1 MSKIWENVDVEKITL
16 DPYYLENHILHLAA
30 LPNREGFAK
39 DFTSSQQY
47 KAVWFL
53 DWNFQNTH
61 RRVGML
67 DFFEGYFERYA
78 RVLWTEDR
86 GYGMGSK
93 KTIFGAIVKPMYN
106 TFLDIVDL
114 VKEDHRRSDV
124 VMDCQECQYYEY
136 GSVFWNCNTCAHNK
150 NGGCEILKEKT
161 GFCGAFS
168 SSNVICPNYYPSK
181 EDNQDLWKGFD
192 YHKKY
197 LLDCEFACDKCHEGC
212 KLYSD
217 INKEMLCCS
226 KTPYDIWVKGWLRVY
241 PRPTVENNIIN
252 ILWKKKDILSGD
264 FSKMY
269 IGRIDFYEK
278 TMANGDYKYREF
290 NLQDPELVTAD
301 TLEKQVAE
309 YKKHLKIN
317 DLYPIVRNP
326 KKS

>member
-1 MSKIWENVDVEKITL
+1 MSKIWENVDAEKITL

-67 DFFEGYFERYA
+67 DFFEGYFEGYA

-86 GYGMGSK
+86 DYGMGSK

-161 GFCGAFS
+161 GFCGAFF

-181 EDNQDLWKGFD
+181 EDNQDLWRGFD

-241 PRPTVENNIIN
+241 PRPTVENNIIY

>member
-1 MSKIWENVDVEKITL
+1 MSKIWENVDAEKITL

-67 DFFEGYFERYA
+67 DFFEGYFEGYA

-86 GYGMGSK
+86 DYGMGSK

-161 GFCGAFS
+161 GFCGAFFS
-168 SSNVICPNYYPSK
+168 LNVICPNYYPSK

-241 PRPTVENNIIN
+241 PRPTVENNIIY

-290 NLQDPELVTAD
+290 NLQDPEPVTAD

>member
-1 MSKIWENVDVEKITL
+1 MSKIWENVDAEKITL
-16 DPYYLENHILHLAA
+16 DPYYLENHILHLTA

-61 RRVGML
+61 RRIGML
-67 DFFEGYFERYA
+67 DFFEGYT

-86 GYGMGSK
+86 DYNMGSEK
-93 KTIFGAIVKPMYN
+93 RIFGAVVKPMYN

-114 VKEDHRRSDV
+114 VKEDHRRQDV

-136 GSVFWNCNTCAHNK
+136 GSVFWNCDTCIHIHK
-150 NGGCEILKEKT
+150 KDGFCDILKEKT
-161 GFCGAFS
+161 GFCGAFKEEDI
-168 SSNVICPNYYPSK
+168 ICPNYYPSK

-197 LLDCEFACDKCHEGC
+197 LLDCEFACDEHHEGC

-241 PRPTVENNIIN
+241 PRLTVENNIIY

>member
-1 MSKIWENVDVEKITL
+1 MSKIWENVDAEKITL

-67 DFFEGYFERYA
+67 DFFEGYFEGYA

-86 GYGMGSK
+86 DYGMGSK

-161 GFCGAFS
+161 GFCGAFFS
-168 SSNVICPNYYPSK
+168 LNVICPNYYPSK

-241 PRPTVENNIIN
+241 PRPTVENNIIY